1 MYSGEFEVEYMAQF
15 NILKMGYSS
24 LSASASYL
32 GSATTVILNFW
43 PDWQSVEGRANQD
56 SIVWLAKLV
65 AHAVS
70 LKYEQTI

>member
-1 MYSGEFEVEYMAQF
+1 MAQF

-43 PDWQSVEGRANQD
+43 PDWQSEAEGRANQD
-56 SIVWLAKLV
+56 SIVWLAKLAV